1 MRQSSSRYINE
12 EKVVFDVFVTCVGRG
27 DYPPAPHAASCY
39 NFYRNGK
46 KELVCIEAAY
56 LCLKSVLKRVLSHSC
71 VTYTSLGVSF
81 LSSLWAACS
90 YSFLTGL
97 CGSWHAT
104 GPVWK
109 GKALAVSFRNNSLK
123 KENAGSVV
131 ALWGFEEQLAWAWRR
146 KRGNDATQFLPAGSA
161 GCRRDLRLSCG
172 SCTASWCFS
181 AHQRDF
187 SPPLFLISRKNLDIP
202 VFIPVNS
209 ACGFIF
215 IPFPALG
222 WWLKARCAL
231 ASAVK
236 ILKFEFFI
244 KDSHWSVNQL
254 QPDYF

>member
-1 MRQSSSRYINE
+1 MCLSPVWE
-12 EKVVFDVFVTCVGRG
+12 EVTS
-27 DYPPAPHAASCY
+27 PAPHAASCY

-81 LSSLWAACS
+81 LSSSWAACS

-97 CGSWHAT
+97 CGSWHTT

-109 GKALAVSFRNNSLK
+109 GKALAVLFRNNSLK

-131 ALWGFEEQLAWAWRR
+131 ALWGFEERLAWAWRR
-146 KRGNDATQFLPAGSA
+146 RRGNDATQFLPAGSA

-181 AHQRDF
+181 AHQRNF
-187 SPPLFLISRKNLDIP
+187 SPPFFLISRKKTWYSSVYPCKFSVWLY
-202 VFIPVNS
+202 FHS
-209 ACGFIF
+209 
-215 IPFPALG
+215 FP
-222 WWLKARCAL
+222 CAGVVAKGSL
-231 ASAVK
+231 CSGLSCKNPEVW
-236 ILKFEFFI
+236 IL
-244 KDSHWSVNQL
+244 H
-254 QPDYF
+254 